1 MRRVLAVGLALIS
14 ACGNTGMTVSEAW
27 TRPSPPGA
35 DEAAIYMVVKNDSES
50 QDRLLSASSPSC
62 LVVTPHL
69 TEIVDGVARMRESG
83 LDELDM
89 DPGSTLVMEPNA
101 MHLMCL
107 GLTGALEA
115 GEVLDI
121 ALEFREAGTITV
133 GAAIEHR

>member
-1 MRRVLAVGLALIS
+1 
-14 ACGNTGMTVSEAW
+14 
-27 TRPSPPGA
+27 
-35 DEAAIYMVVKNDSES
+35 MVVKNDSGS

-83 LDELDM
+83 LDELDL

-115 GEVLDI
+115 GEVLEI
-121 ALEFREAGTITV
+121 ALEFREAGTIRV
-133 GAAIEHR
+133 HALIDQR

>member
-1 MRRVLAVGLALIS
+1 VRRVLAVGLALIS

-35 DEAAIYMVVKNDSES
+35 DEAAIYMVVKNDSGS

-107 GLTGALEA
+107 GLASALEA

-133 GAAIEHR
+133 GAVIEHR

>member
-1 MRRVLAVGLALIS
+1 
-14 ACGNTGMTVSEAW
+14 MTVSEAW

-35 DEAAIYMVVKNDSES
+35 DEAAIYMVVKNDSGS

-89 DPGSTLVMEPNA
+89 DPGSTLVMAPNA

-107 GLTGALEA
+107 GLTGALED
-115 GEVLDI
+115 GEVLEI
-121 ALEFREAGTITV
+121 ALEFREAGTITARAV
-133 GAAIEHR
+133 IEHR

>member
-1 MRRVLAVGLALIS
+1 MRRVLAFSLALVS
-14 ACGNTGMTVSEAW
+14 ACGGEGMTVSDAW

-35 DEAAIYMVVKNDSES
+35 DEAAIYMVVKNDSGS
-50 QDRLLSASSPSC
+50 RDRLLAASSPSC
-62 LVVTPHL
+62 VVVTPHL

-83 LDELDM
+83 LDELDL

-107 GLTGALEA
+107 GLVGTLEA

-121 ALEFREAGTITV
+121 TLEFRKAGTITV